1 MTAMVTAATEAT
13 ERRTIL
19 SGQSDLLKHHRIL
32 DVQILP
38 GAGFVSMAI
47 EASAGHAG
55 GGWQL
60 QSLRLLR
67 PLPIKPD
74 QEAEVCASA
83 EPRGDGA
90 LTVRVRSH
98 PVGAEDGWLEH
109 ASGVAVPVSPLS
121 PETIDLAAIQAR
133 ATGIAAKEEIYQVYA
148 LTGIALGTAF
158 QVVQRSWLIS
168 QHETLAELKFGEAA
182 RAALPGHDFN
192 PALLDGCFQATYGV
206 VLPRMLSELPT

>member
-1 MTAMVTAATEAT
+1 MTAMVTAATEAS

-19 SGQSDLLKHHRIL
+19 SGQSDLLQHHRIL

-47 EASAGHAG
+47 EASAGHEG

-83 EPRGDGA
+83 EPRADGA

-98 PVGAEDGWLEH
+98 PVGSEDGWLEH
-109 ASGVAVPVSPLS
+109 ASGVAVPVSPLI
-121 PETIDLAAIQAR
+121 PETHRPGSDPGSRHRDRR
-133 ATGIAAKEEIYQVYA
+133 AG
-148 LTGIALGTAF
+148 
-158 QVVQRSWLIS
+158 RD
-168 QHETLAELKFGEAA
+168 
-182 RAALPGHDFN
+182 LPGLRTDRHR
-192 PALLDGCFQATYGV
+192 ARYGV
-206 VLPRMLSELPT
+206 PGRPARPG